1 MLSVSSEPS
10 SSEVLARDWAVPRA
24 APAFIGCSEDGRGPG
39 GTVLLCVANSSIPC
53 TLEARGKQRVV
64 VFTVLNVREKGWLK
78 APWYDWLFQ
87 YLCWCHATNQCIQE
101 EVLGEP
107 QVGDQAAA

>member
-10 SSEVLARDWAVPRA
+10 TSAVLARDWAVPRA
-24 APAFIGCSEDGRGPG
+24 APAFIGCSEDGKGPG

-53 TLEARGKQRVV
+53 SLEARGKQRVV

-78 APWYDWLFQ
+78 APW
-87 YLCWCHATNQCIQE
+87 
-101 EVLGEP
+101 
-107 QVGDQAAA
+107 